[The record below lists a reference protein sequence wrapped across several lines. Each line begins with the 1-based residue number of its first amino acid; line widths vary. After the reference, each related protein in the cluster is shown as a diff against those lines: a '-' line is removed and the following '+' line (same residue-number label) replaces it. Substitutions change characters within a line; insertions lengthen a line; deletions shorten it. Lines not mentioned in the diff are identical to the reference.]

1 MLGRFLDIGSSSSK
15 QRNKTEMKNDTLQ
28 KKYGVRLSDETLNK
42 LQVDLRA
49 KTTAKKQENR

>member
-15 QRNKTEMKNDTLQ
+15 QRNKTEIKNDTVQ
-28 KKYGVRLSDETLNK
+28 RKYGVRLSDETLNK

-49 KTTAKKQENR
+49 KTTAKKLENR